1 MSTRQITGIKVT
13 PVNIPLEC
21 PFLWT
26 AGLYPGTSK
35 AIIEVETDAG
45 LVGLGEAPS
54 AHLTPTVESFASR
67 LIGHDPLDIAG
78 LESLCVPPWQ
88 IVQNTDDNSSVTAF
102 GGLEIA
108 LWDIR
113 GKVWNQPLYKLLGGA
128 VRHEIPFT
136 EYFAFRVGKDGVG
149 GEMDAQAIVDYC
161 LRMRAEHGS
170 TYFEGK
176 LIQGD
181 PQLEIATVRALRE
194 ALGPD
199 AMIRLDSNMQWSLAT
214 ARHILREIEP
224 YNIRNYEDPVA
235 TFEEMAVLR
244 QHSAI
249 PFSSHVPDIHR
260 AVALGV
266 PDTFVTNFAVL
277 GGINRAIRFIGA
289 CEAMG
294 VGFWCYSGD
303 TGVCT
308 AAYLHMTAAM
318 PCLYEPSQSLLR
330 WQIGDVIQGGPF
342 KPKNNVVSVPEGPGL
357 GVELDRTALKHWHQ
371 NYIDNGPMDHYY
383 NPKEPGHF
391 RRLPL
396 H

>member
-1 MSTRQITGIKVT
+1 MKITNIRVT
-13 PVNIPLEC
+13 PVNIPLEL

-35 AIIEVETDAG
+35 AIIEVETDEG

-54 AHLTPTVESFASR
+54 SHLAPVIANLTPR
-67 LIGHDPLDIAG
+67 LIGRDPLDIAE

-88 IVQNTDDNSSVTAF
+88 IVQNTDDNSAVTAF
-102 GGLEIA
+102 GALEIA

-113 GKVWNQPLYKLLGGA
+113 GKAWNQPLYKLLGGA
-128 VRHEIPFT
+128 VRQEIPFT
-136 EYFAFRVGKDGVG
+136 EYFAFRMSHDGSKK
-149 GEMDAQAIVDYC
+149 ELNPQAVVDHC
-161 LRMRAEHGS
+161 LKMREEHGS
-170 TYFEGK
+170 TFFEGK

-181 PQLEIATVRALRE
+181 PHLEIQTVRALRE
-194 ALGPD
+194 ALGPE
-199 AMIRLDSNMQWSLAT
+199 AMLRLDSNMQWSLAT
-214 ARHILREIEP
+214 ARHILREIEL

-235 TFEEMAVLR
+235 TFEEMAALR
-244 QHSAI
+244 QHSTI
-249 PFSSHVPDIHR
+249 PFSAHVPDIRR

-303 TGVCT
+303 AGVCT
-308 AAYLHMTAAM
+308 AAYLHVTAAM
-318 PCLYEPSQSLLR
+318 PWLHEPSQSLLR
-330 WQIGDVIQGGPF
+330 WQIGDVVQGGPF
-342 KPKNNVVSVPEGPGL
+342 KPKNNVVPVPTGPGL
-357 GVELDRTALKHWHQ
+357 GVELDREALKRWHQ
-371 NYIDNGPMDHYY
+371 HYLEYGPMDHYY
-383 NPKEPGHF
+383 NPHKPGYF

-396 H
+396 N